1 MLTNDEAGST
11 ARGVIT
17 PVRVAAILLPIVT
30 SAILAGFREEIP
42 TAAAVLVL
50 VLAVVAAAATG
61 DRAAGLLAAVSA
73 GAAFD
78 FFLTEPY
85 QRFTIED
92 PDDIQ
97 VAVLLVFIGVAVTEL
112 ALWGH
117 RQQARAARRSGYLE
131 GVLGTA
137 RVVSA
142 GDTPPEV
149 VVDVVAHQIA
159 EVLGA
164 DSCEFV
170 AGPVRDSRIALLD
183 HEGNLTRDEHD
194 VDVERI
200 GLPTNEHI
208 ALVVRRGTQPLGH
221 FLVTSTTKVT
231 YPTREQRRIAVLL
244 ADQVAPVVASG

>member
-1 MLTNDEAGST
+1 MVGWLLRSRTTKPGPLRSD
-11 ARGVIT
+11 VVT

-50 VLAVVAAAATG
+50 VLSVVAAAATG

-97 VAVLLVFIGVAVTEL
+97 VAVLLVLIGVAVTEL

-137 RVVSA
+137 RAVSA
-142 GDTPPEV
+142 GDTP
-149 VVDVVAHQIA
+149 
-159 EVLGA
+159 
-164 DSCEFV
+164 
-170 AGPVRDSRIALLD
+170 
-183 HEGNLTRDEHD
+183 
-194 VDVERI
+194 
-200 GLPTNEHI
+200 
-208 ALVVRRGTQPLGH
+208 RRSSS
-221 FLVTSTTKVT
+221 TS
-231 YPTREQRRIAVLL
+231 
-244 ADQVAPVVASG
+244 

>member
-1 MLTNDEAGST
+1 M
-11 ARGVIT
+11 VT

-30 SAILAGFREEIP
+30 CAILAGFREEIP
-42 TAAAVLVL
+42 AASAVLVL
-50 VLAVVAAAATG
+50 VLSVVAAAATG

-85 QRFTIED
+85 QHFTIED

-97 VAVLLVFIGVAVTEL
+97 VAVLLVLIGVAVTEL

-137 RVVSA
+137 RAVSA

-149 VVDVVAHQIA
+149 VVDVVAQQIA

-164 DSCEFV
+164 DTCAFV
-170 AGPVRDSRIALLD
+170 AGPVRDARIALLD
-183 HEGNLTRDEHD
+183 HGGNLTRGEHD
-194 VDVERI
+194 VDVDRV

-208 ALVVRRGTQPLGH
+208 ALVVRRGTQPVGH
-221 FLVTSTTKVT
+221 FLVTATTKVT

-244 ADQVAPVVASG
+244 ADQVAPVVATG